1 MRKIKLISVLVSV
14 ALMLNVWPNV
24 ATAQDGTPPTIPGLD
39 GSPSKLKKADLQ
51 KFVDL
56 AFSEEI
62 TVPQAQAFYEQLT
75 SKQKDVV
82 SDLVATKASIPLD
95 EWRQAKELYEQEV
108 VSQLSDTS
116 HVNISESILIAE
128 IWRQPIE
135 PHTGMGAGT
144 VTASSYW
151 ADPYCENASPPD
163 PDTDWIFYF
172 SMTYSMNPDGLR
184 WSTSSTQVWLA
195 LLTAYGGNLNS
206 YAYYWNSVYVCLGTT
221 GVSAAGGA
229 ANVRNNLRLRAP

>member
-14 ALMLNVWPNV
+14 ALMLNVWPGV
-24 ATAQDGTPPTIPGLD
+24 SMAQDDTPPTIPGLD
-39 GSPSKLKKADLQ
+39 VPPSKLRKTDLQ

-56 AFSEEI
+56 AFSESI

-75 SKQKDVV
+75 SMQKDVV
-82 SDLVATKASIPLD
+82 SDLVATKADIPLD
-95 EWRQAKELYEQEV
+95 EWRQAKKLYKQES

-116 HVNISESILIAE
+116 YVGISESLLIAE

-135 PHTGMGAGT
+135 PYTGI
-144 VTASSYW
+144 VTAPVTALAYW
-151 ADPYCENASPPD
+151 TDYYCENASPPD

-184 WSTSSTQVWLA
+184 WYTSSSQVWLA
-195 LLTAYGGNLNS
+195 FIGAYGGNLNS

-229 ANVRNNLRLRAP
+229 SNVRNNLSLRAP